1 MSYLTK
7 KNNKNNKNYNHN
19 NHNNNNHNKNKHKYN
34 NKNKKLTKSQ
44 RGGSSF
50 GKEKFEVQSLTNFD
64 FDKISISKDL
74 NANIDW
80 GIMPGP
86 PPKPDCTIL

>member
-1 MSYLTK
+1 MNNYTKKFEKNNNKYKNKFKKLTK
-7 KNNKNNKNYNHN
+7 KNYKNYQNY
-19 NHNNNNHNKNKHKYN
+19 KNYKTYQNGQK
-34 NKNKKLTKSQ
+34 
-44 RGGSSF
+44 GGNSS
-50 GKEKFEVQSLTNFD
+50 KEKFEVQSLSNFD
-64 FDKISISKDL
+64 FDKISLSKYV

>member
-7 KNNKNNKNYNHN
+7 KNNNKT
-19 NHNNNNHNKNKHKYN
+19 NKHKYN
-34 NKNKKLTKSQ
+34 NKNNKFKKLTKSQ
-44 RGGSSF
+44 KGGNSF
-50 GKEKFEVQSLTNFD
+50 NKEKFEVQSLNNFD
-64 FDKISISKDL
+64 FEKISISKYITAD
-74 NANIDW
+74 IDW

>member
-7 KNNKNNKNYNHN
+7 KNNNKNNHKFKNNKF
-19 NHNNNNHNKNKHKYN
+19 
-34 NKNKKLTKSQ
+34 KKLTKSQ
-44 RGGSSF
+44 KGGNSLS
-50 GKEKFEVQSLTNFD
+50 KEKFEVQSIRNFD
-64 FDKISISKDL
+64 FDRLSLSKYI
-74 NANIDW
+74 NAEIDW

>member
-7 KNNKNNKNYNHN
+7 KNNNKNNNKNNKQ
-19 NHNNNNHNKNKHKYN
+19 KYN
-34 NKNKKLTKSQ
+34 NKNKFKKLTKCQ
-44 RGGSSF
+44 KGGNSVN
-50 GKEKFEVQSLTNFD
+50 KEKFEVQSLTNFD
-64 FDKISISKDL
+64 FSKISVSKYI

-86 PPKPDCTIL
+86 PPKPECTIL